1 MTVVAPRAIND
12 TPLETMKRL
21 FIEAG
26 LPADIA
32 EGYVELIRR
41 EFAGELIY
49 IASCAWT
56 DSRSR
61 NLRIKQ
67 EHESGRS
74 LGWLAAQFC
83 LSRTRVWEIVN
94 DRAKS

>member
-1 MTVVAPRAIND
+1 MNFADRAVND

-21 FIEAG
+21 FVEAG
-26 LPADIA
+26 MSHDIA
-32 EGYVELIRR
+32 DGYVDLIRR

-49 IASCAWT
+49 IASSAWT

-67 EHESGRS
+67 ERSSGRS

-94 DRAKS
+94 DRAKR